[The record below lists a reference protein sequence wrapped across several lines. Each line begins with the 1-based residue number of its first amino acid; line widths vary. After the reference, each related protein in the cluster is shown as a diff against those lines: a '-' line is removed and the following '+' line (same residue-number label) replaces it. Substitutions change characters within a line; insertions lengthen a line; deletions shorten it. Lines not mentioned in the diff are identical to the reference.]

1 MVVIITFIIHNN
13 IKYYVV
19 YYVSTGNSA
28 TAFKDVITS
37 DRTYLYY
44 NVKDANGNVTNRYTI
59 RFDSYGQ
66 AYYINNTFNNKNIIT
81 LKVALYTSK
90 TNKLNL
96 SISGSSS
103 TIVIYGENT
112 KDGSL
117 TGGNIWSSNSSGTIK
132 LLGNNVGF
140 ELKNSASREFTL
152 FADWEIRTLTS
163 IVANGNNTTSYNEET
178 GAISKQTATSDNN
191 PGLAGYYDIENLDKS
206 KSIHSSDNIENENR
220 INLSYDFYS
229 NVNHSFLPFY
239 AGRYL
244 SELAVEFD
252 TLVEEGSTDSTTY
265 RMRHNTIVFKFAWD
279 NASHKIGISSITLN
293 GITVNNAFTANYYG
307 TLKYTLNTLTGIDIL
322 SFLDFKSLN
331 NIAQGDAGAGVVIY
345 DKDVNSIGGR
355 QFINRVNVNLD
366 NVMNSIKF
374 TCKYSIQTFLVEV
387 YTVVDDSDDGVSS
400 DSVTTTFSTITQM
413 ELASNKNSVNMGL
426 YGQPYLSNVNI
437 SGGYIPTISTDCAKK
452 LESYNVPFYYF
463 ITSSS
468 ATSVDYKSGYG
479 LKYIYEMGLY
489 KNGTSTSTISRSYG
503 SLSKLKLEN
512 EAFTFIGWYSN
523 PDSKGSTVKMTRYQ
537 ETKAITENTTIY
549 GYCIRKNA
557 PTKVLFY
564 YWDNEQNKYVQYTNN
579 EADYM
584 TGGSCI
590 SGNKITKLPSPSI
603 APWYGDE
610 DKHFIGYVYI
620 TNSIFGE
627 FVGTGEVNEEY
638 DSLKY
643 NASNTFVGTSND
655 IYSAFYM
662 NRLGKDTNSYIKSYE
677 LSYID
682 TMTSP
687 VDMFKYRI
695 VVHDNKY
702 FTTDKKPDGL
712 ESIKIN
718 GYGVKVL
725 DGIRAEIKIGSSDTE
740 IFTIYKDL
748 KMLNIDTELPANQT
762 VYAIPI
768 YEEFKLE
775 LKDIYTC
782 EDEAT
787 ITSNTNMIVSNVFET
802 NANYTIYYDPR
813 DIKVAVSTNPGLN
826 LQNITSI
833 TPLTLESVKNG
844 SQAIYDFKQ
853 KTFSLNGSN
862 KYVYVYYTKYDGK
875 TPFYMSNYVVAR
887 AGQDATV
894 EIKINE
900 YNSPLEIELTG
911 TYLEHYRKAFMAIQ
925 EDTTIDNDV
934 ERYNRQLA
942 IYILLQ
948 LKQSYA
954 SLLQYQITT
963 APIYYDSD
971 GSNPDVAVNTTGN
984 KYSIKQVI
992 RALNFNK
999 LNISANGLATHVNY
1013 DSFSLYRLA
1022 YSLAYYYV
1030 TSNTIGL
1037 GVSSKNVQ
1045 INSGDGLIQLF
1056 SSKNMSFT
1064 DYSKYLE
1071 DNDDALNNY
1080 VNKVMN
1086 VSTFS
1091 NNTIKPAD
1099 IMASYRHSSTLTT
1112 KTIYNIVTN
1121 ENKTVYA
1128 YDSFNEKD
1136 IDGQAIFGLYL
1147 YKTDSAIYLY
1157 DSTYGV
1163 ISIALTDYNN
1173 TKYQEDDKY
1182 KKFYHGTHP
1191 ESSITYDNELE
1202 TGYYVLNP
1210 VKGNSIR
1217 VEESVLDTSGTYN
1230 YYYFKYDGSNTPF
1243 IKQGS
1248 YYFRKSSFESA
1259 WTTYRDQAKAYDEYL
1274 ANDRAWTAWNKYDA
1288 NQKAWAAYNKYQTYL
1303 TQKKAH
1309 EDWEKDDPETRGP
1322 EPTVTYAPYASMPT
1336 ETVPYSPKPTTTI
1349 AKPTKPAGYQEG
1361 VSSTESGAR
1370 SYVASNYSSF
1380 SLTRYYI
1387 RTEGT
1392 ARYLAYWSNDA
1403 RVSDY
1408 QKYYYYIE
1416 GREYYKLANENNTD
1430 SRQVETLPYGTG
1442 WDGSKT
1448 NNNYW
1453 LIYNSGS
1460 RIYSRWETFF

>member
-1 MVVIITFIIHNN
+1 
-13 IKYYVV
+13 
-19 YYVSTGNSA
+19 
-28 TAFKDVITS
+28 
-37 DRTYLYY
+37 
-44 NVKDANGNVTNRYTI
+44 
-59 RFDSYGQ
+59 
-66 AYYINNTFNNKNIIT
+66 
-81 LKVALYTSK
+81 
-90 TNKLNL
+90 
-96 SISGSSS
+96 
-103 TIVIYGENT
+103 
-112 KDGSL
+112 
-117 TGGNIWSSNSSGTIK
+117 
-132 LLGNNVGF
+132 
-140 ELKNSASREFTL
+140 
-152 FADWEIRTLTS
+152 
-163 IVANGNNTTSYNEET
+163 
-178 GAISKQTATSDNN
+178 
-191 PGLAGYYDIENLDKS
+191 
-206 KSIHSSDNIENENR
+206 
-220 INLSYDFYS
+220 
-229 NVNHSFLPFY
+229 
-239 AGRYL
+239 
-244 SELAVEFD
+244 
-252 TLVEEGSTDSTTY
+252 
-265 RMRHNTIVFKFAWD
+265 
-279 NASHKIGISSITLN
+279 
-293 GITVNNAFTANYYG
+293 
-307 TLKYTLNTLTGIDIL
+307 
-322 SFLDFKSLN
+322 
-331 NIAQGDAGAGVVIY
+331 
-345 DKDVNSIGGR
+345 
-355 QFINRVNVNLD
+355 
-366 NVMNSIKF
+366 
-374 TCKYSIQTFLVEV
+374 
-387 YTVVDDSDDGVSS
+387 
-400 DSVTTTFSTITQM
+400 
-413 ELASNKNSVNMGL
+413 
-426 YGQPYLSNVNI
+426 
-437 SGGYIPTISTDCAKK
+437 
-452 LESYNVPFYYF
+452 
-463 ITSSS
+463 
-468 ATSVDYKSGYG
+468 
-479 LKYIYEMGLY
+479 MGLY
-489 KNGTSTSTISRSYG
+489 KNGTSTSTITRSYG
-503 SLSKLKLEN
+503 ALSNLKLQN
-512 EAFTFIGWYSN
+512 EAFTFIGWYSDPN
-523 PDSKGSTVKMTRYQ
+523 ETGSTVRMTSYQ
-537 ETKAITENTTIY
+537 ETKAITQNTTIY

-564 YWDNEQNKYVQYTNN
+564 YWDNEQSKYVQYTNN

-610 DKHFIGYVYI
+610 DKHFVGYVYI
-620 TNSIFGE
+620 TNNIFGE

-643 NASNTFVGTSND
+643 NASNTFVETTND
-655 IYSAFYM
+655 IYSALYM
-662 NRLGKDTNSYIKSYE
+662 NRLGKNTNSYIS
-677 LSYID
+677 SYINSHIK

-702 FTTDKKPDGL
+702 FTA
-712 ESIKIN
+712 N
-718 GYGVKVL
+718 GSVNGRGVKIL

-748 KMLNIDTELPANQT
+748 KMLNIDTPLPANQT

-782 EDEAT
+782 KDEAT
-787 ITSNTNMIVSNVFET
+787 ITSNNNMIISNVFET

-813 DIKVAVSTNPGLN
+813 DVKVAVSTNPGLN

-833 TPLTLESVKNG
+833 TPLTLQDVKNG
-844 SQAIYDFKQ
+844 SQTIYDYKQ
-853 KTFSLNGSN
+853 RTFNLNGSN
-862 KYVYVYYTKYDGK
+862 KYVYVYYTKQDEK
-875 TPFYMSNYVVAR
+875 TEFYMSNYVDAR

-894 EIKINE
+894 EIKLNE

-911 TYLEHYRKAFMAIQ
+911 TYLEHYRKAFMSIQ
-925 EDTTIDNDV
+925 DTVTDTV

-948 LKQSYA
+948 LRQSYS
-954 SLLQYQITT
+954 SLLRYQVTT

-971 GSNPDVAVNTTGN
+971 GSKPDVAVNTTGN
-984 KYSIKQVI
+984 KYSIKEVI

-999 LNISANGLATHVNY
+999 LNISASNLATYVNY

-1037 GVSSKNVQ
+1037 DASKNVQ

-1056 SSKNMSFT
+1056 SSKNMNT
-1064 DYSKYLE
+1064 LDYTKYLE
-1071 DNDDALNNY
+1071 DNDDAVNNY

-1099 IMASYRHSSTLTT
+1099 IMASYRHSSDLTT

-1121 ENKTVYA
+1121 EHKTVYA
-1128 YDSFNEKD
+1128 YDSFNEED

-1147 YKTDSAIYLY
+1147 YKTNSEIWLY

-1163 ISIALTDYNN
+1163 ISIALADYNN

-1182 KKFYHGTHP
+1182 QKIYHGTHP

-1322 EPTVTYAPYASMPT
+1322 EPTVTYAPPASEPT

-1442 WDGSKT
+1442 WDGTKT
-1448 NNNYW
+1448 SNNYW
-1453 LIYNSGS
+1453 LIYGS
-1460 RIYSRWETFF
+1460 ANRIYARWENFFQKTS